1 MVTALT
7 EVIVI
12 QTFSWSMRRICAL
25 MGSAVNR
32 MALAWHCICGGGGL
46 FSGSLD
52 MLVVPSHM
60 LPPSTNCTGRAKA
73 GRAQDVLLESFSC
86 PFMCPFGPRA
96 SQASGRAE
104 RRRSEDER
112 VFRVKPF
119 AEMQGRMTLSL
130 NYSGFSKHRMK
141 CWMWQCSPCQHSV
154 WEAARQREVKRVCSA
169 AGTAAG
175 PCQLTSDLLRAYQ

>member
-1 MVTALT
+1 MHGIVFVEGVGSSQEAWICWWFPAICFPQVPTALA
-7 EVIVI
+7 ELRLGEHRMYFWKASVAP
-12 QTFSWSMRRICAL
+12 SCAL
-25 MGSAVNR
+25 LGLG
-32 MALAWHCICGGGGL
+32 LARLQEGQRGEGQKMK
-46 FSGSLD
+46 GSL
-52 MLVVPSHM
+52 
-60 LPPSTNCTGRAKA
+60 
-73 GRAQDVLLESFSC
+73 
-86 PFMCPFGPRA
+86 
-96 SQASGRAE
+96 
-104 RRRSEDER
+104 
-112 VFRVKPF
+112 KPF